1 METPETILYKL
12 RYFLRMAKATDN
24 FKRELERCNFYG
36 TTIEEV
42 VARAYAKRIPCYNI
56 LRVSFNWDT
65 SESGCDYWENIS
77 IAFDA
82 VYDYLPSNDDEIIK
96 ELI

>member
-1 METPETILYKL
+1 METLDIILYKL

-24 FKRELERCNFYG
+24 FEREIERCNFYG

-42 VARAYAKRIPCYNI
+42 VARAYAIGIPYCNV
-56 LRVSFNWDT
+56 LGASFHWDT
-65 SESGCDYWENIS
+65 SESGFDYWDNIS
-77 IAFDA
+77 IAFNA